1 MLKKIYQE
9 LTAIRTEL
17 QAMNKR
23 AESKDAPVSACKPYS
38 TTYAAHVDARKTDSD
53 WFRFELLTEGEDERV
68 RLEETIAKHD
78 LSRQDLAVILFGLRV
93 RPEFGKKDFGI

>member
-9 LTAIRTEL
+9 LVAIRKEL
-17 QAMNKR
+17 QAVNKR
-23 AESKDAPVSACKPYS
+23 PESKDAPVLVRKPYGRICEIQY
-38 TTYAAHVDARKTDSD
+38 TTGKTDFG
-53 WFRFELLTEGEDERV
+53 WFRFELLTEGETERV